1 MSRKTREIK
10 RNFKVFCEGDTEY
23 HYVDEMRHQLKL
35 SIALKL
41 VNMKGGG
48 YSSFLNALRTDG
60 NANCLAKFII
70 IDGDKAVN
78 EIGEKKNLK
87 KLIEYC
93 ILQNNSGRTPHILI
107 VNTPDFE
114 FLGCLHTPNYKG
126 QSIEQYIIK
135 EMGYQNI
142 NAFKTDK
149 KIYHVLNTNGNSS
162 NVMLAALRKE
172 NCLVVNQCTVNKS
185 RFEIKVVTVSKW
197 ENLGH
202 SGSNINE
209 YFEILNCF

>member
-162 NVMLAALRKE
+162 DVMLAALRKE

-185 RFEIKVVTVSKW
+185 RFEIQVVTVSKW